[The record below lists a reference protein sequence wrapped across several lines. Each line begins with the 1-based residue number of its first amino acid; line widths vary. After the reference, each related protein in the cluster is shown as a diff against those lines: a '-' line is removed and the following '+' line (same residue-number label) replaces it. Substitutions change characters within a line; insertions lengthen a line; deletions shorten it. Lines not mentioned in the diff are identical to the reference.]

1 MRYLRP
7 FLLLALAWGA
17 GCAPAPVRTRISEP
31 PLPFNPRVGF
41 PDALPDSAEYAPFLA
56 GGTGTISGQAF
67 MKTRGGD
74 VKLGAG
80 NIAYLDPV
88 TTYSR
93 DWWIHRGQKESGI
106 DVRSPDA
113 LFNAAQRQ
121 VIIDAQGKFRFD
133 KVAPGH
139 YYVRSTVKW
148 YVGGSYGTQGG
159 LVSAEVEVKAG
170 ETTEVI
176 LTG

>member
-1 MRYLRP
+1 MRYTKPL
-7 FLLLALAWGA
+7 LLLAIAWSV
-17 GCAPAPVRTRISEP
+17 GCAPPPVRPRIAER

-41 PDALPDSAEYAPFLA
+41 PDALPDSTEYAASLA
-56 GGTGTISGQAF
+56 GGTGAISGQAF

-74 VKLGAG
+74 VKLAAG

-88 TTYSR
+88 TTYAR
-93 DWWIHRGQKESGI
+93 EWWTLRGRFESGI
-106 DVRSPDA
+106 EMRSPDA

-121 VIIDAQGKFRFD
+121 VIVDAQGKFRFE
-133 KVAPGH
+133 KLAAGR
-139 YYVRSTVKW
+139 YFVRSTVKW
-148 YVGGSYGTQGG
+148 YVGGSYGMQGG